1 MSKDKS
7 WYKRTHQFAPYTKA
21 DGQAV
26 SDEFDAI
33 QSSFDRIPEMRD
45 DGKGFAVSPII
56 PVPTDPMHPVTYGML
71 TEAEDSVAKSR
82 KDVTEKAQQVDANT
96 KSVSENTAIVI
107 EKSDSA
113 TQSASAAL
121 TSQQS
126 ANQSETMAE
135 KWAANPID
143 EPVVDDKFSA
153 FHYASKAAKSAEILA
168 TAESSAKSNAEIATQ
183 KAEEAARSADK
194 ARNIAGGKVYY
205 EDVLEVPRASVN
217 GDVGITTLSNSL
229 YSDSDTEAATI
240 GVVKSVWDKVK
251 SQYVESVN
259 DLTYFEP
266 ENNGQSIIAKSYYYG
281 GSTGGGTFIA
291 DMVDKTTPDNGGTV
305 IVTNGGNRWKRASN
319 NNLSLYDFG
328 YSEQSNAVEALERA
342 ERASLGVFIDCC
354 GLTIDFNNIYPS
366 SNKYTNGR
374 FIVNGVTVNAQYNS
388 PRTGIGR
395 FISGS
400 KAGEK
405 LKSSEWTGANVI
417 AIGEGAMANME
428 KCVSGIALG
437 KRAQGTT
444 LISRDNIAIGEDTLY
459 QVQAETEW
467 YSQDK
472 RNGTRN
478 VAIGGAAGRGITG
491 GHSNVAIGRIAGQN
505 LNTGAFNVAI
515 GGGAIGGVV
524 PVGFSGDIEH
534 HFPSSTK
541 ESVAVGVNALNQYI
555 ADASGVA
562 VGAYAAEKLKK
573 GLYNTAIG
581 WGALREL
588 ESDVA
593 PNGGLILW
601 QGKQSGSYSQ
611 SSNTI
616 TLSFADL
623 HGAEVN
629 HFVGVRLLNGDAK
642 TLLNDV
648 VPAKVLSKTEN
659 SITIQSS
666 KSIDTSG
673 DAELCFV
680 YSDSA
685 VGSLNTNHNTAIGF
699 AALTSAKRSGFS
711 VAIGAHS
718 LKLGNS
724 VSRTVAIGTSSF
736 ERGNHTSSIAI
747 GSHSGN
753 KANTN
758 NAIIIGVS
766 SLNNAETINNSI
778 FIGNNLNP
786 TNSNQNNKLAIGDGF
801 TGNLEHKRYGVNI
814 PLNKDPLASFHIRS
828 KDDAGNGEINPFD
841 GLLIEHSRVAV
852 AKFDAGD
859 GVNLDFNKN
868 NITKFA
874 LRYRADGD
882 ITTMIV
888 NNEHSWKFNNSHA
901 MFPDKDNRNILGLS
915 SRRIKEINLMTP
927 NANETGDKAVT
938 AKWVRDQFGGNLS
951 TNGWTKL
958 PNGLILQWGS
968 FSSGQGSTYNFPISF
983 NQQPFSVMIEL
994 KDGSIKT
1001 FASSYNQTGFS
1012 LYDKPPALVQFNFL
1026 AIGR

>member
-1 MSKDKS
+1 MSKKS
-7 WYKRTHQFAPYTKA
+7 WYNRTHQFAPYTKA

-56 PVPTDPMHPVTYGML
+56 PTPTDPMHPVTYGML

-82 KDVTEKAQQVDANT
+82 EDVTEKAQQVDANT
-96 KSVSENTAIVI
+96 KTVSEKTEIVI
-107 EKSDSA
+107 EKSNSA

-126 ANQSETMAE
+126 ANQSETMAK

-153 FHYASKAAKSAEILA
+153 FHYATKAAKSAEILA

-205 EDVLEVPRASVN
+205 EDVLEVPRASIN
-217 GDVGITTLSNSL
+217 GDIGVTKLSNSL
-229 YSDSDTEAATI
+229 YSGSDEEAATI
-240 GVVKSVWDKVK
+240 GIVKTVWDKIEG
-251 SQYVESVN
+251 QYTGAVQY
-259 DLTYFEP
+259 LTNLEP
-266 ENNGQSIIAKSYYYG
+266 KEHNQLITVKSYYYNNNA
-281 GSTGGGTFIA
+281 GGGIFIA
-291 DMVDKTTPDNGGTV
+291 DMIDKTTPDNGGTV
-305 IVTNGGNRWKRASN
+305 IVTTDGNRWKRVNN

-328 YSEQSNAVEALERA
+328 YSEPDNAVAALERA
-342 ERASLGVFIDCC
+342 ERANLGAFIDCC
-354 GLTIDFNNIYPS
+354 GLTIDFNNKYPTA
-366 SNKYTNGR
+366 NKYKNGK
-374 FIVNGVTVNAQYNS
+374 FIINGVEVNAQYNS

-405 LKSSEWTGANVI
+405 LKSSEWTGADVI

-428 KCVSGIALG
+428 KCVSSIALG
-437 KRAQGTT
+437 KRAQGTA

-478 VAIGGAAGRGITG
+478 VAIGGAAGRGITSG
-491 GHSNVAIGRIAGQN
+491 YSNVAIGRIAGQN

-555 ADASGVA
+555 ADSSGVA

-581 WGALREL
+581 FGALREL
-588 ESDVA
+588 ESDIA

-611 SSNTI
+611 SGNTI
-616 TLSFADL
+616 TLSFTDL

-685 VGSLNTNHNTAIGF
+685 VGALNNNHNTAIGF

-718 LKLGNS
+718 LKLGKDI
-724 VSRTVAIGTSSF
+724 SRTVAIGTSSF

-786 TNSNQNNKLAIGDGF
+786 TDINQNNKLAISDSF
-801 TGNLEHKRYGVNI
+801 TGNLEHKRYGVNV

-828 KDDAGNGEINPFD
+828 KDDTGNGEINPFD

-888 NNEHSWKFNNSHA
+888 NNEHSWKFNNSHV
-901 MFPDKDNRNILGLS
+901 MFPDKDNRNILGLN
-915 SRRIKEINLMTP
+915 SRRIREINLMTP
-927 NANETGDKAVT
+927 DANETGDKAVT
-938 AKWVRDQFGGNLS
+938 AKWVRDQFGGVLS
-951 TNGWTKL
+951 NNGWTKL
-958 PNGLILQWGS
+958 PNGLIFQWGS
-968 FSSGQGSTYNFPISF
+968 FSFRQEGEFKFPISF
-983 NQQPFSVMIEL
+983 NQAPYMVMVEIKDDTL
-994 KDGSIKT
+994 KT
-1001 FASSYNQTGFS
+1001 YASGYTTTGFR
-1012 LYDKPPALVQFNFL
+1012 LYSNLPNLVTFNMF

>member
-1 MSKDKS
+1 MSKKS
-7 WYKRTHQFAPYTKA
+7 WYNRTHQFAPYTKA

-33 QSSFDRIPEMRD
+33 QSSFERIPEMRD

-56 PVPTDPMHPVTYGML
+56 PTPTDPMHPVTYGML
-71 TEAEDSVAKSR
+71 TEAENSVAKSR
-82 KDVTEKAQQVDANT
+82 EDVTEKAQQVDANT
-96 KSVSENTAIVI
+96 KTVSEKTEIVI
-107 EKSDSA
+107 EKSNSA

-126 ANQSETMAE
+126 ANQSETMAK

-153 FHYASKAAKSAEILA
+153 FHYATKAAKSAEILA

-217 GDVGITTLSNSL
+217 GDVGITTLSSNL
-229 YSDSDTEAATI
+229 YSDSEAEAATI
-240 GVVKSVWDKVK
+240 GVVKTVWDKVK
-251 SQYVESVN
+251 DQYLESVSH
-259 DLTYFEP
+259 LTSLEP
-266 ENNGQSIIAKSYYYG
+266 DNNGQLIIVKSYHYNG
-281 GSTGGGTFIA
+281 RTGGGIFIA
-291 DMVDKTTPDNGGTV
+291 DMTDTATPDNGGTV
-305 IVTNGGNRWKRASN
+305 IVTRGGNRWKRANN

-328 YSEQSNAVEALERA
+328 YSNQSNAAAALERA
-342 ERASLGVFIDCC
+342 ERANLGAFIDCC

-366 SNKYTNGR
+366 ANKYTNGR
-374 FIVNGVTVNAQYNS
+374 FIVNGATVNAQYNQ

-395 FISGS
+395 FISGTNA
-400 KAGEK
+400 AGN
-405 LKSSEWTGANVI
+405 LKSNEWTGADVV
-417 AIGEGAMANME
+417 AIGEGAMAKME
-428 KCVSGIALG
+428 KCVSGVAIG

-444 LISRDNIAIGEDTLY
+444 LISRDNIAIGLDTLY

-472 RNGTRN
+472 LNGTRN
-478 VAIGGAAGRGITG
+478 VAIGGAAGRGITSG
-491 GHSNVAIGRIAGQN
+491 YSNVAIGRIAGQN

-515 GGGAIGGVV
+515 GGGAIGGTV

-555 ADASGVA
+555 ADSSGVA

-601 QGKQSGSYSQ
+601 QGKQSGSYTQ
-611 SSNTI
+611 SENVI
-616 TLSFADL
+616 TLTFSDL

-629 HFVGVRLLNGDAK
+629 SFVGVRLLNGDAK
-642 TLLNDV
+642 TLLGDI
-648 VPAKVLSKTEN
+648 VPAKVLSKSGNT
-659 SITIQSS
+659 ITVDSP
-666 KSIDTSG
+666 KSINTSG

-680 YSDSA
+680 YSNSA
-685 VGSLNTNHNTAIGF
+685 VGALNTNHNTAIGF
-699 AALTSAKRSGFS
+699 AALTSAKRSDFS

-718 LKLGNS
+718 LKLGKN
-724 VSRTVAIGTSSF
+724 VSRTVAIGSSAF
-736 ERGNHTSSIAI
+736 ERGNHTNSIAI
-747 GSHSGN
+747 GSRSGN

-758 NAIIIGVS
+758 NAIIIGAN
-766 SLNNAETINNSI
+766 SLTNAETINNSI

-786 TNSNQNNKLAIGDGF
+786 TDINQNNKLAIGDSF
-801 TGNLEHKRYGVNI
+801 TGNLEHKRYGVNV

-828 KDDAGNGEINPFD
+828 KDDAGNGSINPFD
-841 GLLIEHSRVAV
+841 GLLVEHSRVAV

-859 GVNLDFNKN
+859 GVDLDFNKN

-888 NNEHSWKFNNSHA
+888 NNEHSWKFNNSHV
-901 MFPDKDNRNILGLS
+901 MYPDKDNRNILGLH
-915 SRRIKEINLMTP
+915 SRRIKEINLMSP
-927 NANETGDKAVT
+927 DVNESGDKAVT
-938 AKWVRDQFGGNLS
+938 AKWVRDQFGGALS
-951 TNGWTKL
+951 NNGWTKL

-968 FSSGQGSTYNFPISF
+968 FSFRQEGEFKFPISF
-983 NQQPFSVMIEL
+983 NQAPYMVMVEIKDDTL
-994 KDGSIKT
+994 KT
-1001 FASSYNQTGFS
+1001 YASGYTTTGFR
-1012 LYDKPPALVQFNFL
+1012 LYSNLPNTVTFNMF

>member
-1 MSKDKS
+1 MSKKS
-7 WYKRTHQFAPYTKA
+7 WYNRTHQFAPYTKA

-56 PVPTDPMHPVTYGML
+56 PEPTEPMHPVTYGML
-71 TEAEDSVAKSR
+71 TEAENSVAESR

-96 KSVSENTAIVI
+96 KTVSEKTEIVI
-107 EKSDSA
+107 EKSNSA

-126 ANQSETMAE
+126 ANQSETMAK

-143 EPVVDDKFSA
+143 EPVADDKFSA
-153 FHYASKAAKSAEILA
+153 FHYATKAAKSAEVLA
-168 TAESSAKSNAEIATQ
+168 EAESSAKSNAEIATQ

-205 EDVLEVPRASVN
+205 EDVLEVPRASIN
-217 GDVGITTLSNSL
+217 GDIGVTTLSNSL
-229 YSDSDTEAATI
+229 YSDSDEEAATI
-240 GVVKSVWDKVK
+240 GIVKTVWGRIEEQYTGSV
-251 SQYVESVN
+251 QY
-259 DLTYFEP
+259 LTNLEP
-266 ENNGQSIIAKSYYYG
+266 KEHNQLITVKSYYYNNDA
-281 GSTGGGTFIA
+281 GGGIFIA
-291 DMVDKTTPDNGGTV
+291 DMTDQTTPDNGGTV
-305 IVTNGGNRWKRASN
+305 IVTTDGNRWKRANN

-328 YSEQSNAVEALERA
+328 YSDQSNAVAALERA
-342 ERASLGVFIDCC
+342 ERANLGAFIDCC
-354 GLTIDFNNIYPS
+354 GLTIDFNNKYPTA
-366 SNKYTNGR
+366 NKYKNGK
-374 FIVNGVTVNAQYNS
+374 FIINGVEVNAQYNS

-395 FISGS
+395 FVSGS

-405 LKSSEWTGANVI
+405 LKSNEWTGADII

-428 KCVSGIALG
+428 KCVSSIALG

-444 LISRDNIAIGEDTLY
+444 LISRDNIAIGLDTLY

-467 YSQDK
+467 YSQEK
-472 RNGTRN
+472 LNGTRN
-478 VAIGGAAGRGITG
+478 VAIGGAAGRGITSG
-491 GHSNVAIGRIAGQN
+491 YSNVAIGRIAGQN

-515 GGGAIGGVV
+515 GGGAIGGTV

-555 ADASGVA
+555 ADSSGVA

-601 QGKQSGSYSQ
+601 QGKQSGSYTQ
-611 SSNTI
+611 SENVI
-616 TLSFADL
+616 TLTFSDL

-629 HFVGVRLLNGDAK
+629 SFVGVRLLNGDAK
-642 TLLNDV
+642 TLLGDI
-648 VPAKVLSKTEN
+648 VPAKVLSKSSNT
-659 SITIQSS
+659 ITVDSP
-666 KSIDTSG
+666 KSINTSG

-685 VGSLNTNHNTAIGF
+685 VGALNTNHNTAIGF

-718 LKLGNS
+718 LKLGKD

-766 SLNNAETINNSI
+766 SLANAETINNSI

-786 TNSNQNNKLAIGDGF
+786 TNINQNNKLAIGDSF
-801 TGNLEHKRYGVNI
+801 TGNLEHKKYGVNI
-814 PLNKDPLASFHIRS
+814 PLNSDPLASFHIRS
-828 KDDAGNGEINPFD
+828 KDDAGNGSINPFD

-859 GVNLDFNKN
+859 GVDLDFNKN

-874 LRYRADGD
+874 FRYRADGD
-882 ITTMIV
+882 TTTMIV
-888 NNEHSWKFNNSHA
+888 NNEHSWKFNSSHV
-901 MFPDKDNRNILGLS
+901 MFPDKDNRNILGLH
-915 SRRIKEINLMTP
+915 SRRIKEINLMSP
-927 NANETGDKAVT
+927 GVNESGDKAVT

-968 FSSGQGSTYNFPISF
+968 FSSAQGGLFNFPISF
-983 NQQPFSVMIEL
+983 NQIPYSIMVEF
-994 KDGSIKT
+994 KDGSFKT
-1001 FASSYNQTGFS
+1001 YASSTTETGFR
-1012 LYDKPPALVQFNFL
+1012 LYDNPPALTQFKFL

>member
-1 MSKDKS
+1 MSKKS
-7 WYKRTHQFAPYTKA
+7 WYNRTHQFAPYTKA

-33 QSSFDRIPEMRD
+33 QSSFERIPEMRD

-56 PVPTDPMHPVTYGML
+56 PTPTDPMHPVTYGML
-71 TEAEDSVAKSR
+71 TEAENSVAKSR
-82 KDVTEKAQQVDANT
+82 EDVTEKAQQVDANT
-96 KSVSENTAIVI
+96 KTVSEKTEIVI
-107 EKSDSA
+107 EKSNSA

-126 ANQSETMAE
+126 ANQSETMAK

-153 FHYASKAAKSAEILA
+153 FHYATKAAKSAEILA

-217 GDVGITTLSNSL
+217 GDVGITTLSSDL
-229 YSDSDTEAATI
+229 YSDSEAEAATI
-240 GVVKSVWDKVK
+240 GVVKTVWDKVK
-251 SQYVESVN
+251 DQYLESVSH
-259 DLTYFEP
+259 LTSLEP
-266 ENNGQSIIAKSYYYG
+266 DNNGQLIIVKSYHYNG
-281 GSTGGGTFIA
+281 RTGGGIFIA
-291 DMVDKTTPDNGGTV
+291 DMTDTATPDNGGTV
-305 IVTNGGNRWKRASN
+305 IVTRGGNRWKRANN

-328 YSEQSNAVEALERA
+328 YSNQSNAAAALERA
-342 ERASLGVFIDCC
+342 ERANLGAFIDCC

-366 SNKYTNGR
+366 ANKYTNGR
-374 FIVNGVTVNAQYNS
+374 FIVNGATVNAQYNQ

-395 FISGS
+395 FISGTNA
-400 KAGEK
+400 AGN
-405 LKSSEWTGANVI
+405 LKSNEWTGADVV
-417 AIGEGAMANME
+417 AIGEGAMAKME
-428 KCVSGIALG
+428 KCVSGVAIG

-444 LISRDNIAIGEDTLY
+444 LISRDNIAIGLDTLY

-472 RNGTRN
+472 LNGTRN
-478 VAIGGAAGRGITG
+478 VAIGGAAGRGITSG
-491 GHSNVAIGRIAGQN
+491 YSNVAIGRIAGQN

-515 GGGAIGGVV
+515 GGGAIGGTV

-555 ADASGVA
+555 ADSSGVA

-601 QGKQSGSYSQ
+601 QGKQSGSYTQ
-611 SSNTI
+611 SENVI
-616 TLSFADL
+616 TLTFSDL

-629 HFVGVRLLNGDAK
+629 SFVGVRLLNGDAK
-642 TLLNDV
+642 TLLGDI
-648 VPAKVLSKTEN
+648 VPAKVLSKSGNT
-659 SITIQSS
+659 ITVDSP
-666 KSIDTSG
+666 KSINTSG

-680 YSDSA
+680 YSNSA
-685 VGSLNTNHNTAIGF
+685 VGALNTNHNTAIGF
-699 AALTSAKRSGFS
+699 AALTSAKRSDFS

-718 LKLGNS
+718 LKLGKN
-724 VSRTVAIGTSSF
+724 VSRTVAIGSSAF
-736 ERGNHTSSIAI
+736 ERGNHTNSIAI
-747 GSHSGN
+747 GSRSGN

-758 NAIIIGVS
+758 NAIIIGAN
-766 SLNNAETINNSI
+766 SLTNAETINNSI

-786 TNSNQNNKLAIGDGF
+786 TDINQNNKLAIGDSF
-801 TGNLEHKRYGVNI
+801 TGNLEHKRYGVNV

-828 KDDAGNGEINPFD
+828 KDDAGNGSINPFD
-841 GLLIEHSRVAV
+841 GLLVEHSRVAV

-859 GVNLDFNKN
+859 GVDLDFNKN

-888 NNEHSWKFNNSHA
+888 NNEHSWKFNNSHV
-901 MFPDKDNRNILGLS
+901 MYPDKDNRNILGLH
-915 SRRIKEINLMTP
+915 SRRIKEINLMSP
-927 NANETGDKAVT
+927 DVNESGDKAVT
-938 AKWVRDQFGGNLS
+938 AKWVRDQFGGALS
-951 TNGWTKL
+951 NNGWTKL

-968 FSSGQGSTYNFPISF
+968 FSFRQEGEFKFPISF
-983 NQQPFSVMIEL
+983 NQAPYMVMVEIKDDTL
-994 KDGSIKT
+994 KT
-1001 FASSYNQTGFS
+1001 YASGYTTTGFR
-1012 LYDKPPALVQFNFL
+1012 LYSNLPNTVTFNMF

>member
-1 MSKDKS
+1 MSKKS
-7 WYKRTHQFAPYTKA
+7 WYNRTHQFAPYTKA

-56 PVPTDPMHPVTYGML
+56 PTPTDPMHPVTYGML

-82 KDVTEKAQQVDANT
+82 EDVTEKAQQVDANT
-96 KSVSENTAIVI
+96 KTVSEKTEIVI
-107 EKSDSA
+107 EKSNSA

-153 FHYASKAAKSAEILA
+153 FHYATKAAKSAEILA

-217 GDVGITTLSNSL
+217 GDVGVTTLSYDL

-251 SQYVESVN
+251 DQYIESVSH
-259 DLTYFEP
+259 LTSLEP
-266 ENNGQSIIAKSYYYG
+266 DNNGQLIIVKSYHYN
-281 GSTGGGTFIA
+281 GSTGGGIFIA
-291 DMVDKTTPDNGGTV
+291 DMTDKTTPDNGGTV
-305 IVTNGGNRWKRASN
+305 IVTTDGNRWKRVNN

-328 YSEQSNAVEALERA
+328 YSEPDNAVAALERA
-342 ERASLGVFIDCC
+342 ERANLGAFIDCC
-354 GLTIDFNNIYPS
+354 GLTIDFNNKYPTA
-366 SNKYTNGR
+366 NKYKNGK
-374 FIVNGVTVNAQYNS
+374 FIINGVEVNAQYNS

-405 LKSSEWTGANVI
+405 LKSSEWTGADVI

-428 KCVSGIALG
+428 KCVSSIALG

-444 LISRDNIAIGEDTLY
+444 LISRDNIAIGLDTLY

-472 RNGTRN
+472 LNGTRN
-478 VAIGGAAGRGITG
+478 VAIGGAAGRGITSG
-491 GHSNVAIGRIAGQN
+491 YSNVAIGRIAGQN

-515 GGGAIGGVV
+515 GGGAIGGTV

-555 ADASGVA
+555 ADSSGVA

-611 SSNTI
+611 SGNTI
-616 TLSFADL
+616 TLSFTDL

-648 VPAKVLSKTEN
+648 VPAKVLSKSEN

-680 YSDSA
+680 YSDNA
-685 VGSLNTNHNTAIGF
+685 VGTLNSNHNTAIGF

-718 LKLGNS
+718 LKLGKD
-724 VSRTVAIGTSSF
+724 VSRTVAIGTSSL
-736 ERGNHTSSIAI
+736 EHGNHTSSIAI

-758 NAIIIGVS
+758 NAIIIGTS
-766 SLNNAETINNSI
+766 SLTNAETINNSI

-786 TNSNQNNKLAIGDGF
+786 TNSNQNNKLAIGDSF
-801 TGNLEHKRYGVNI
+801 TGDLGSNRYGVNI
-814 PLNKDPLASFHIRS
+814 PLNTNPLASFHIRS
-828 KDDAGNGEINPFD
+828 KDDVGNGAINPFD

-859 GVNLDFNKN
+859 GVDLDFNKN

-874 LRYRADGD
+874 FRYRANGD

-888 NNEHSWKFNNSHA
+888 NNEHSWKFNNSHV
-901 MFPDKDNRNILGLS
+901 MFPDKDNRNILGLH
-915 SRRIKEINLMTP
+915 SRRIREINLMSP
-927 NANETGDKAVT
+927 DANESGDKAVT
-938 AKWVRDQFGGNLS
+938 AKWVREQFGGELS
-951 TNGWTKL
+951 NNGWTKL
-958 PNGLILQWGS
+958 PNGLIFQWGN
-968 FSSGQGSTYNFPISF
+968 FSSGGSGSFDFPISF
-983 NQQPFSVMIEL
+983 NQIPFSVMIEFR
-994 KDGSIKT
+994 DDSIKT
-1001 FASSYNQTGFS
+1001 FASSYTKTGFR
-1012 LYDKPPALVQFNFL
+1012 LYASPPRLTQFMFF

>member
-1 MSKDKS
+1 MSKKS
-7 WYKRTHQFAPYTKA
+7 WYNRTHQFAPYTKA

-33 QSSFDRIPEMRD
+33 QSSFERIPEMRD

-56 PVPTDPMHPVTYGML
+56 PTPTDPMHPVTYGML
-71 TEAEDSVAKSR
+71 TEAENSVAKSR
-82 KDVTEKAQQVDANT
+82 EDVTEKAQQVDANT
-96 KSVSENTAIVI
+96 KTVSEKTEIVI
-107 EKSDSA
+107 EKSNSA

-126 ANQSETMAE
+126 ANQSETMAK

-153 FHYASKAAKSAEILA
+153 FHYATKAAKSAEILA

-217 GDVGITTLSNSL
+217 GDVGITTLSSDL
-229 YSDSDTEAATI
+229 YSDSEAEAATI
-240 GVVKSVWDKVK
+240 GVVKTVWDKVK
-251 SQYVESVN
+251 DQYLESVSH
-259 DLTYFEP
+259 LTSLEP
-266 ENNGQSIIAKSYYYG
+266 DNNGQLIIVKSYHYNG
-281 GSTGGGTFIA
+281 RTGGGIFIA
-291 DMVDKTTPDNGGTV
+291 DMTDTATPDNGGTV
-305 IVTNGGNRWKRASN
+305 IVTRGGNRWKRANN

-328 YSEQSNAVEALERA
+328 YSNQSNAAAALERA
-342 ERASLGVFIDCC
+342 ERANLGAFIDCC

-366 SNKYTNGR
+366 ANKYTNGR
-374 FIVNGVTVNAQYNS
+374 FIVNGATVNAQYNQ

-395 FISGS
+395 FISGTNA
-400 KAGEK
+400 AGN
-405 LKSSEWTGANVI
+405 LKSNEWTGADVV
-417 AIGEGAMANME
+417 AIGEGAMAKME
-428 KCVSGIALG
+428 KCVSGVAIG

-444 LISRDNIAIGEDTLY
+444 LISRDNIAIGLDTLY

-472 RNGTRN
+472 LNGTRN
-478 VAIGGAAGRGITG
+478 VAIGGAAGRGITSG
-491 GHSNVAIGRIAGQN
+491 YSNVAIGRIAGQN

-515 GGGAIGGVV
+515 GGGAIGGTV

-555 ADASGVA
+555 ADSSGVA

-601 QGKQSGSYSQ
+601 QGKQSGSYTQ
-611 SSNTI
+611 SENVI
-616 TLSFADL
+616 TLTFSDL

-629 HFVGVRLLNGDAK
+629 SFVGVRLLNGDAK
-642 TLLNDV
+642 TLLGDI
-648 VPAKVLSKTEN
+648 VPAKVLSKSGNT
-659 SITIQSS
+659 ITVDSP
-666 KSIDTSG
+666 KSINTSG

-680 YSDSA
+680 YSNSA
-685 VGSLNTNHNTAIGF
+685 VGALNTNHNTAIGF
-699 AALTSAKRSGFS
+699 AALTSAKRSDFS

-718 LKLGNS
+718 LKLGKN
-724 VSRTVAIGTSSF
+724 VSRTVAIGSSAF
-736 ERGNHTSSIAI
+736 ERGNHTNSIAI
-747 GSHSGN
+747 GSRSGN

-758 NAIIIGVS
+758 NAIIIGAN
-766 SLNNAETINNSI
+766 SLTNAETINNSI

-786 TNSNQNNKLAIGDGF
+786 TDINQNNKLAIGDSF
-801 TGNLEHKRYGVNI
+801 TGNLEHKRYGVNV

-828 KDDAGNGEINPFD
+828 KDDAGNGSINPFD
-841 GLLIEHSRVAV
+841 GLLVEHSRVAV

-859 GVNLDFNKN
+859 GVDLDFNKN

-888 NNEHSWKFNNSHA
+888 NNEHSWKFNNSHV
-901 MFPDKDNRNILGLS
+901 MYPDKDNRNILGLH
-915 SRRIKEINLMTP
+915 SRRIKEINLMSP
-927 NANETGDKAVT
+927 DVNESGDKAVT
-938 AKWVRDQFGGNLS
+938 AKWVRDQFGGALS
-951 TNGWTKL
+951 NNGWTKL

-968 FSSGQGSTYNFPISF
+968 FSFRQEGEFKFPISF
-983 NQQPFSVMIEL
+983 NQAPYMVMVEIKDNTL
-994 KDGSIKT
+994 KT
-1001 FASSYNQTGFS
+1001 YASGYTTTGFR
-1012 LYDKPPALVQFNFL
+1012 LYSNLPNTVTFNMF

>member
-1 MSKDKS
+1 MSKKS
-7 WYKRTHQFAPYTKA
+7 WYNRTHQFAPYTKA

-56 PVPTDPMHPVTYGML
+56 PTPTDPMHPVTYGML

-82 KDVTEKAQQVDANT
+82 EDVTEKAQQVDANT
-96 KSVSENTAIVI
+96 KTVSEKTEIVI
-107 EKSDSA
+107 EKSNSA

-126 ANQSETMAE
+126 ANQSETMAK

-153 FHYASKAAKSAEILA
+153 FHYATKAAKSAEILA

-205 EDVLEVPRASVN
+205 EDVLEVPRASIN
-217 GDVGITTLSNSL
+217 GDIGVTKLSNSL
-229 YSDSDTEAATI
+229 YSDSDEEAATI
-240 GVVKSVWDKVK
+240 GIVKTVWDKIEG
-251 SQYVESVN
+251 QYTGAVQY
-259 DLTYFEP
+259 LTNLEP
-266 ENNGQSIIAKSYYYG
+266 KEHNQLITVKSYYYNNNA
-281 GSTGGGTFIA
+281 GGGIFIA
-291 DMVDKTTPDNGGTV
+291 DMIDKTTPDNGGTV
-305 IVTNGGNRWKRASN
+305 IVTTDGNRWKRVNN

-328 YSEQSNAVEALERA
+328 YSEPDNAVAALERA
-342 ERASLGVFIDCC
+342 ERANLGAFIDCC
-354 GLTIDFNNIYPS
+354 GLTIDFNNKYPTA
-366 SNKYTNGR
+366 NKYKNGK
-374 FIVNGVTVNAQYNS
+374 FIINGVEVNAQYNS

-405 LKSSEWTGANVI
+405 LKSSEWTGADVI

-428 KCVSGIALG
+428 KCVSSIALG

-444 LISRDNIAIGEDTLY
+444 LISRDNIAIGLDTLY

-472 RNGTRN
+472 LNGTRN
-478 VAIGGAAGRGITG
+478 VAIGGAAGRGITSG
-491 GHSNVAIGRIAGQN
+491 YSNVAIGRIAGQN

-515 GGGAIGGVV
+515 GGGAIGGTV

-555 ADASGVA
+555 ADSSGVA

-611 SSNTI
+611 SGNTI
-616 TLSFADL
+616 TLSFTDL

-629 HFVGVRLLNGDAK
+629 YFVGVRLLNGDAK

-685 VGSLNTNHNTAIGF
+685 VGALNTNHNTAIGF

-718 LKLGNS
+718 LKLGKD

-766 SLNNAETINNSI
+766 SLTNAETINNSI

-786 TNSNQNNKLAIGDGF
+786 TNINQNNKLAIGDSF
-801 TGNLEHKRYGVNI
+801 TGNLEHKRYGVNV

-828 KDDAGNGEINPFD
+828 KDDAGNGSINPFD
-841 GLLIEHSRVAV
+841 GLLVEHSRVAV

-859 GVNLDFNKN
+859 GVDLDFNKN

-888 NNEHSWKFNNSHA
+888 NNEHSWKFNNSHV
-901 MFPDKDNRNILGLS
+901 MYPDKDNRNILGLH
-915 SRRIKEINLMTP
+915 SRRIKEINLMSP
-927 NANETGDKAVT
+927 DVNESGDKAVT
-938 AKWVRDQFGGNLS
+938 AKWVRDQFGGALS
-951 TNGWTKL
+951 NNGWTKL

-968 FSSGQGSTYNFPISF
+968 FSFRQEGEFKFPISF
-983 NQQPFSVMIEL
+983 NQAPYMVMVEIKDDTL
-994 KDGSIKT
+994 KT
-1001 FASSYNQTGFS
+1001 YASGYTTTGFR
-1012 LYDKPPALVQFNFL
+1012 LYSNLPNTVTFNMF

>member
-1 MSKDKS
+1 MSKKS
-7 WYKRTHQFAPYTKA
+7 WYNRTHQFAPYTKA

-56 PVPTDPMHPVTYGML
+56 PTPTDPMHPVTYGML
-71 TEAEDSVAKSR
+71 TEAEDSVAESR

-96 KSVSENTAIVI
+96 KTVSEKTEIVI

-126 ANQSETMAE
+126 ANQSETMAK

-153 FHYASKAAKSAEILA
+153 FHYATKAAKSAEILA

-217 GDVGITTLSNSL
+217 GDVGITTLSSDL
-229 YSDSDTEAATI
+229 YSDSEAEAATI
-240 GVVKSVWDKVK
+240 GVVKTVWDKVK
-251 SQYVESVN
+251 DQYLESVSH
-259 DLTYFEP
+259 LTSLEP
-266 ENNGQSIIAKSYYYG
+266 DNNGQLIIVKSYHYNG
-281 GSTGGGTFIA
+281 RTGGGIFIA
-291 DMVDKTTPDNGGTV
+291 DMTDTATPDNGGTV
-305 IVTNGGNRWKRASN
+305 IVTRGGNRWKRANN

-328 YSEQSNAVEALERA
+328 YSNQSNAAAALERA
-342 ERASLGVFIDCC
+342 ERANLGAFIDCC

-366 SNKYTNGR
+366 ANKYTNGR
-374 FIVNGVTVNAQYNS
+374 FIVNGATVNAQYNQ

-395 FISGS
+395 FISGTNA
-400 KAGEK
+400 AGN
-405 LKSSEWTGANVI
+405 LKSNEWTGADVV
-417 AIGEGAMANME
+417 AIGEGAMAKME
-428 KCVSGIALG
+428 KCVSGVAIG

-444 LISRDNIAIGEDTLY
+444 LISRDNIAIGLDTLY

-472 RNGTRN
+472 LNGTRN
-478 VAIGGAAGRGITG
+478 VAIGGAAGRGITSG
-491 GHSNVAIGRIAGQN
+491 YSNVAIGRIAGQN

-515 GGGAIGGVV
+515 GGGAIGGTV

-555 ADASGVA
+555 ADSSGVA

-601 QGKQSGSYSQ
+601 QGKQSGSYTQ
-611 SSNTI
+611 SENVI
-616 TLSFADL
+616 TLTFSDL

-629 HFVGVRLLNGDAK
+629 SFVGVRLLNGDAK
-642 TLLNDV
+642 TLLGDI
-648 VPAKVLSKTEN
+648 VPAKVLSKSGNT
-659 SITIQSS
+659 ITVDSP
-666 KSIDTSG
+666 KSINTSG

-680 YSDSA
+680 YSNSA
-685 VGSLNTNHNTAIGF
+685 VGALNTNHNTAIGF
-699 AALTSAKRSGFS
+699 AALTSAKRSDFS

-718 LKLGNS
+718 LKLGKN
-724 VSRTVAIGTSSF
+724 VSRTVAIGSSAF
-736 ERGNHTSSIAI
+736 ERGNHTNSIAI
-747 GSHSGN
+747 GSRSGN

-758 NAIIIGVS
+758 NAIIIGAN
-766 SLNNAETINNSI
+766 SLTNAETINNSI

-786 TNSNQNNKLAIGDGF
+786 TDINQNNKLAIGDSF
-801 TGNLEHKRYGVNI
+801 TGNLEHKRYGVNV

-828 KDDAGNGEINPFD
+828 KDDAGNGSINPFD
-841 GLLIEHSRVAV
+841 GLLVEHSRVAV

-859 GVNLDFNKN
+859 GVDLDFNKN

-888 NNEHSWKFNNSHA
+888 NNEHSWKFNNSHV
-901 MFPDKDNRNILGLS
+901 MYPDKDNRNILGLH
-915 SRRIKEINLMTP
+915 SRRIKEINLMSP
-927 NANETGDKAVT
+927 DVNESGDKAVT
-938 AKWVRDQFGGNLS
+938 AKWVRDQFGGALS
-951 TNGWTKL
+951 NNGWTKL

-968 FSSGQGSTYNFPISF
+968 FSFRQEGEFKFPISF
-983 NQQPFSVMIEL
+983 NQAPYMVMVEIKDDTL
-994 KDGSIKT
+994 KT
-1001 FASSYNQTGFS
+1001 YASGYTTTGFR
-1012 LYDKPPALVQFNFL
+1012 LYSNLPNTVTFNMF

>member
-1 MSKDKS
+1 MSKKS
-7 WYKRTHQFAPYTKA
+7 WYNRTHQFAPYTKA

-56 PVPTDPMHPVTYGML
+56 PTPTDPMHPVTYGML
-71 TEAEDSVAKSR
+71 TEAEDSVAESR

-96 KSVSENTAIVI
+96 KTVSEKTEIVI

-126 ANQSETMAE
+126 ANQSETMAK

-153 FHYASKAAKSAEILA
+153 FHYATKAAKSAEILA

-205 EDVLEVPRASVN
+205 EDVLEVPRASIN
-217 GDVGITTLSNSL
+217 GDVGITTLSSDL
-229 YSDSDTEAATI
+229 YSDSETEAATI

-251 SQYVESVN
+251 DQYIESVSH
-259 DLTYFEP
+259 LTSLEP
-266 ENNGQSIIAKSYYYG
+266 DNNWQLIIVKSYHYND
-281 GSTGGGTFIA
+281 STGGGIFIA
-291 DMVDKTTPDNGGTV
+291 DMTDKTTPDNGGTV
-305 IVTNGGNRWKRASN
+305 IVTRGGNRWKRANN

-328 YSEQSNAVEALERA
+328 YSNQSNAVEALERA
-342 ERASLGVFIDCC
+342 ERANLGAFIDCC
-354 GLTIDFNNIYPS
+354 GLTIDFNNKYPTA
-366 SNKYTNGR
+366 NKYKNGK
-374 FIVNGVTVNAQYNS
+374 FIINGVEVNAQYNS

-405 LKSSEWTGANVI
+405 LKSSEWTGADVI

-428 KCVSGIALG
+428 KCVSSIALG

-444 LISRDNIAIGEDTLY
+444 LISRDNIAIGIDTLY

-472 RNGTRN
+472 LNGTRN
-478 VAIGGAAGRGITG
+478 VAIGGAAGRGITSG
-491 GHSNVAIGRIAGQN
+491 YSNVAIGRIAGQN

-515 GGGAIGGVV
+515 GGGAIGGTV
-524 PVGFSGDIEH
+524 PIGFSGDIEH

-541 ESVAVGVNALNQYI
+541 ESVAVGVNALNQYV

-601 QGKQSGSYSQ
+601 QGKQSGSYTQ
-611 SSNTI
+611 SENVI
-616 TLSFADL
+616 TLTFSDL

-629 HFVGVRLLNGDAK
+629 SFVGVRLLNGDAK
-642 TLLNDV
+642 TLLGDI
-648 VPAKVLSKTEN
+648 VPAKVLSKSGNT
-659 SITIQSS
+659 ITVDSP
-666 KSIDTSG
+666 KSINTSG

-685 VGSLNTNHNTAIGF
+685 VGALNTNHNTAIGF

-718 LKLGNS
+718 LKLGKD

-766 SLNNAETINNSI
+766 SLTNAETINNSI

-786 TNSNQNNKLAIGDGF
+786 TDINQNNKLAIGDSF
-801 TGNLEHKRYGVNI
+801 TGNLERKRYGVNV

-828 KDDAGNGEINPFD
+828 KDDAGNGSINPFD

-859 GVNLDFNKN
+859 GVDLDFNKN

-874 LRYRADGD
+874 FRYRADGD
-882 ITTMIV
+882 TTTMIV
-888 NNEHSWKFNNSHA
+888 NNEHSWKFNSSHV
-901 MFPDKDNRNILGLS
+901 MFPDKDNRNILGLH
-915 SRRIKEINLMTP
+915 SRRIKEINLMSP
-927 NANETGDKAVT
+927 DANESGDKAVT

-951 TNGWTKL
+951 GNGWTKL

-968 FSSGQGSTYNFPISF
+968 FSSGKGGEFKFPISF
-983 NQQPFSVMIEL
+983 NQIPYMVIVKLRDSNIN
-994 KDGSIKT
+994 S
-1001 FASSYNQTGFS
+1001 FASSYTNTGFS
-1012 LYDKPPALVQFNFL
+1012 LYDNLPRLVTFNMF